1 MVPDDISTDTHI
13 HEVGEFY
20 ELLTA
25 QLESAYGKRNP
36 QWVRGEIAKV
46 YEKGH
51 IYIDL
56 VDAGSSAS
64 DARRPM
70 LGTHC
75 WQGPWASLKRKLT
88 EEGITLKP
96 GMVVNFLGYVDVYA
110 PQGKIG
116 FTIMQV
122 DVEGLLG
129 DAAKKRAELIAKLH
143 AEGIVEANKK
153 TTLSPVPLHV
163 GLVASPGTEGYSDFT
178 GQLLN
183 SGYGFE
189 ITLVKTAVQGDSAP
203 PQIVSAIQSL
213 DAHGVDIIC
222 LVRGGGSKG
231 DLSCCDDERIARAI
245 AASSTPV
252 FTGIGHTGD
261 ESIADIVAHTRAIT
275 PTKLGE
281 EIAALV
287 SDWHQ
292 RRVIVP
298 AQRIMDG
305 TTDVLEEATQFLA
318 ERRRTMIF
326 AVRDRLR
333 GEQRHLG
340 TVRQQLLM
348 QSRHILTSSQQLISS
363 TKQLLSAYDPK
374 KRMAQGWSVTTNA
387 SGRVVK
393 SLSDVAVGENVRVLV
408 SDGSFDTTVNKKDGT
423 S

>member
-213 DAHGVDIIC
+213 DAHGVDIIG

-231 DLSCCDDERIARAI
+231 DLSCFDDERIARAI

-348 QSRHILTSSQQLISS
+348 QSRHIFTSSQQLISS

>member
-1 MVPDDISTDTHI
+1 VVPDDISTDTHI

-231 DLSCCDDERIARAI
+231 DLSCFDDERIARAI